1 MSSCQSLSWAVESSR
16 CNPVAYT
23 GSVCREALL
32 EWQNCLERQD
42 TSATMIT
49 SLSESQ
55 AELEEQARQTLDAIS
70 EWNMTASEL

>member
-1 MSSCQSLSWAVESSR
+1 MSSCQSLSWAVESVR

-32 EWQNCLERQD
+32 EWWNCLERQD
-42 TSATMIT
+42 TSATIIT